1 MAIDWTCPRCGSHT
15 TLQYPNF
22 KTASHDVVVQTA
34 SVNDGVRIGYTVI
47 KCPSPKC
54 GLLTVDVT
62 ADYYKVKDYQTGE
75 KFIPDSG
82 VSIAK
87 VGPGKFRFEP
97 RVGRPLSK
105 YAPDVIKQDYEEACM
120 IRDISPKAAATLC
133 RRALQGMV
141 RDFWGIS
148 KRTLADELKEIEPRC
163 DADLYGALMSLKG
176 IGNIGAHPERD
187 INLIIDVEPGEVDE
201 LLELLRILDAEWYV
215 SREGRKERL
224 AGVVKLGDDK
234 AAAKKTNATA
244 SPAPPSAP

>member
-15 TLQYPNF
+15 TLQSSNF
-22 KTASHDVVVQTA
+22 KAVSHDVVVQTA
-34 SVNDGVRIGYTVI
+34 MVNDGVRIGYTVI

-54 GLLTVDVT
+54 GLLTVDVE
-62 ADYYKVKDYQTGE
+62 ADYYKVQEHPTGQ
-75 KFIPDSG
+75 KYIPG
-82 VSIAK
+82 LAVSIAK

-105 YAPDVIKQDYEEACM
+105 YAPNVIKQDYEEACM

-141 RDFWGIS
+141 RDYWVIS
-148 KRTLADELKEIEPRC
+148 KRTLAEELKEIEQRC

-215 SREGRKERL
+215 SREARKERL
-224 AGVVKLGDDK
+224 AGVVKLGNDK
-234 AAAKKTNATA
+234 ATAKNTNVRV
-244 SPAPPSAP
+244 SLAPPSAP